1 MPGLRASLGRMHW
14 GDIAER
20 AEKRHR
26 DGLERL
32 PRDPDGRQKQ
42 LTRVANAAWAVGLA
56 RLAEGRREEAE
67 TWLREAASRYRESFA
82 DAPPGS
88 WGRLLGTLKSRLL
101 ARDFEAAVD
110 DARWALAQG
119 PATADSPIGRYA
131 AVLALLVLG
140 DDEQANTIAV
150 TLRGE
155 PDDRFPRPVSDALV
169 GLASHDSVGYAK
181 ALRRALASFEAR
193 PVEAFLEEVPVA
205 DTVAVLDTLARQR
218 GLAVEPTSRVLPSF

>member
-14 GDIAER
+14 SDIAER
-20 AEKRHR
+20 AQKRHR

-32 PRDPDGRQKQ
+32 PDDPDGRQKQ

-56 RLAEGRREEAE
+56 RLAGERRDEAE
-67 TWLREAASRYRESFA
+67 PWLREAASRYRESFA

-88 WGRLLGTLKSRLL
+88 WGRLIGTLKSRLL
-101 ARDFEAAVD
+101 ARDFEAAVE

-131 AVLALLVLG
+131 AVLALLILG
-140 DDEQANTIAV
+140 DDEEASTIAA

-155 PDDRFPRPVSDALV
+155 PDDRFPQAVADAVTGLAAHDRDGYADAL
-169 GLASHDSVGYAK
+169 D
-181 ALRRALASFEAR
+181 RTLASFEAR
-193 PVEAFLEEVPVA
+193 PVEAFLEEVPIA
-205 DTVAVLDTLARQR
+205 DTVAVLETLARQR
-218 GLAVEPTSRVLPSF
+218 GLAVGPTSGVLPAA